1 MLYGP
6 DLAAA
11 LEAGQ
16 LVVSTQ
22 RPLPRRKLGHG
33 VVILDTSYASTFPW
47 QSRSSVTPSFTR

>member
-1 MLYGP
+1 MPYGP

-22 RPLPRRKLGHG
+22 RPIPRRNLGYG
-33 VVILDTSYASTFPW
+33 VVILYTS
-47 QSRSSVTPSFTR
+47 